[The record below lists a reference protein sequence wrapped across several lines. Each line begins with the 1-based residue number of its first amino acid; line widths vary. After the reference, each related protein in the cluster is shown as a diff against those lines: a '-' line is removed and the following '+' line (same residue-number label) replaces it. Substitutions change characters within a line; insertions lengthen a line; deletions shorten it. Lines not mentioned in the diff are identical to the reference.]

1 MSKTVDERVVE
12 MRFDNS
18 KFEKN
23 VQTSMSTLDKLKQKL
38 NLSSASKGLENINAA
53 AKKVDM
59 SGISNAIETIKAKF
73 SALDVMAV
81 TALANI
87 TNSAVNAGKRIVSA
101 LTIDPIKSG
110 FEEYETQLNA
120 VQTILANTQSEGTN
134 VKIVNKALD
143 ELNTYADK
151 TIYNFTE
158 MTRNIGTFTAAGVKL
173 QTSVDSIKGIAN
185 LAALS
190 GSTSQQASTAMYQL
204 SQAIASGTVKL
215 MDWNSVVNA
224 GMGGKVFQD
233 ALIRTSEHLQTGAKA
248 AISAEGSFRDSLN
261 TGWLTT
267 EVLTQTL
274 EQFSTAADTQKEYE
288 AAVKKFVEQGYTQE
302 EAKAIADMAQTAG
315 QAATKVKTFTQ
326 LIDTLKEALGS
337 GWAKT
342 WQIIIGDFEEAKELW
357 TSVSDVL
364 SGFINKMSDARN
376 ALLESALGKGFSSLS
391 ERLSEA
397 IKPAEKAMNAIED
410 TADAVSDLGNI
421 VDEVILGKFGNSQ
434 ERFNSLTEAG
444 QNYYRVQ
451 NKVNETLGNSYR
463 YTDEQIASQD
473 KLLGSQGK
481 VVDGIKEESKET
493 TKLTDEKKN
502 LIKKVASMT
511 EEQMRSKGY
520 TDEQID
526 AFKELGETADKLGMP
541 LNEFIDNMDKI
552 TGRWLLINSFKNIGE
567 GIIKTFKAIGEAWNE
582 TFDGISSDTLF
593 NIIAAFHKLSTKINI
608 TDETAGKL
616 KRTFKGLFAVLDIVT
631 TIAGGGLKLAFKVL
645 SAVLGAF
652 DKDILDLTAGIG
664 DLLVKFRDFLFEN
677 DLITG
682 CFDTL
687 ASGIKMVIKSFK
699 KLFDTITGIP
709 KVQEFIESIKDVDLS
724 EVGKNIISGLK
735 NGLKDGITSIPQML
749 IEIGESILEAIKGVL
764 GIHSPSTKMYDV
776 GTNVV
781 EGFIN
786 GITDGASKV
795 FETLKEFGSGCLE
808 AIKNIDWSTIFA
820 GGASIGLLVTVNKL
834 VGILDNFTAPLG
846 GLGDLLSGAGEV
858 MDESAKSISKIL
870 KNTAKVVKSFSK
882 VLNAQAFKMKATAIK
897 DLAIAL
903 GILAASA
910 FLLAQLDTDK
920 LKSAVGAMI
929 VLSVVLVSLSV
940 AMDKLS
946 SASIDFDGKSKS
958 FKVNGLK
965 SGLIGL
971 GAALI
976 LMAATAKILGS
987 MDIDQYTQ
995 GMLGLVALIGMIM
1008 LVFAAFGTLVKGKSA
1023 QNIDKAGKMLRKMAV
1038 TLLLMVAAVKLIGM
1052 LNPTELKQG
1061 AGFVAAFLVFVA
1073 LLSLI
1078 GMMPGKN
1085 ISKLGSLMT
1094 KISLAMMLMVGVVKL
1109 IGKLSPDEMLKGA
1122 VFAYAFFVFV
1132 RNLVDITKVD
1142 KGQEFAK
1149 LGGLLLSISMSMM
1162 LMIGVVKL
1170 IGKLSPD
1177 EMLKG
1182 AVFAVAFLIFVKKLT
1197 EITKIGSEEQ
1207 MAKVAGTILAM
1218 SVAIGLLA
1226 GVCILLSLINI
1237 TALAKGVIAVV
1248 FLGAIMSVMIAATK
1262 NAKDVKGSILAMTV
1276 AIAVMAAAVVALSF
1290 IDPTK
1295 LAGATIALSIL
1306 MGMFALIENQSK
1318 HINASMGSLAMMSI
1332 IVALLGGLLVGIS
1345 AIPTEKALIAA
1356 GSLSLVLLSLAGAM
1370 FIISKTGDV
1379 SAKAVLSLAMMALV
1393 VSALAGLI
1401 QTLTNLSGEGL
1412 PAMAASL
1419 ILLAGSLAAIAIAV
1433 NFMNGAVAGAA
1444 ALTVVAL
1451 ALSVLLPV
1459 LQQLGSMSLIEV
1471 GTSLLMLAGT
1481 FGVIGLAGL
1490 LLGPVTPIL
1499 LALSV
1504 AITLLG
1510 IGALSAGT
1518 GLYMFASA
1526 LQLLAQT
1533 GPAGVQ
1539 ALTEAFNALIALIPT
1554 LITTLVT
1561 SLVSTFVTCIPMM
1574 VEGALT
1580 LITSLLTAIAEK
1592 LPVIVKAGFDII
1604 MALLNGI
1611 KNNIGQIT
1619 TTAVDIIINFINAI
1633 SEKLPD
1639 IIQAGVDLVFAF
1651 IDGIADAF
1659 ANNGE
1664 RARESLINLGKS
1676 MLEGIKEFFGI
1687 NSPSKVF
1694 KEIGGFLIDGLIN
1707 GIGGMVSGAVSSVAK
1722 LGGKLVTTIG
1732 KKASSFLNKG
1742 KELAGKLKTGIEDKV
1757 SDIKKATKGLVE
1769 KAKDAIE
1776 DKKESFKECGKNL
1789 MDGLKNGIENAK
1801 EKVTSTV
1808 NDVADN
1814 VVSGFKSL
1822 LGINSPS
1829 RVFADFGRY
1838 IDEGLVQ
1845 GIKKYA
1851 SKVSD
1856 STTYMGNKA
1865 VNGMAGAIN
1874 QIRDLING
1882 DIETQPTIRP
1892 VLDLSNVK
1900 SGVGSINSMIG
1911 DGRMVSLRSEV
1922 SSVNSMFDQ
1931 NRQNGHNDEV
1941 VSAIN
1946 KLNKS
1951 LNNLERPSYIVNGV
1965 TYDDGSN
1972 VSSAVESLVR
1982 AARIERRI

>member
-1 MSKTVDERVVE
+1 M
-12 MRFDNS
+12 
-18 KFEKN
+18 
-23 VQTSMSTLDKLKQKL
+23 
-38 NLSSASKGLENINAA
+38 
-53 AKKVDM
+53 
-59 SGISNAIETIKAKF
+59 
-73 SALDVMAV
+73 
-81 TALANI
+81 
-87 TNSAVNAGKRIVSA
+87 
-101 LTIDPIKSG
+101 
-110 FEEYETQLNA
+110 EYH
-120 VQTILANTQSEGTN
+120 I
-134 VKIVNKALD
+134 
-143 ELNTYADK
+143 
-151 TIYNFTE
+151 
-158 MTRNIGTFTAAGVKL
+158 
-173 QTSVDSIKGIAN
+173 
-185 LAALS
+185 
-190 GSTSQQASTAMYQL
+190 
-204 SQAIASGTVKL
+204 
-215 MDWNSVVNA
+215 
-224 GMGGKVFQD
+224 
-233 ALIRTSEHLQTGAKA
+233 
-248 AISAEGSFRDSLN
+248 
-261 TGWLTT
+261 
-267 EVLTQTL
+267 
-274 EQFSTAADTQKEYE
+274 
-288 AAVKKFVEQGYTQE
+288 
-302 EAKAIADMAQTAG
+302 
-315 QAATKVKTFTQ
+315 
-326 LIDTLKEALGS
+326 
-337 GWAKT
+337 
-342 WQIIIGDFEEAKELW
+342 
-357 TSVSDVL
+357 
-364 SGFINKMSDARN
+364 
-376 ALLESALGKGFSSLS
+376 
-391 ERLSEA
+391 
-397 IKPAEKAMNAIED
+397 
-410 TADAVSDLGNI
+410 
-421 VDEVILGKFGNSQ
+421 
-434 ERFNSLTEAG
+434 
-444 QNYYRVQ
+444 
-451 NKVNETLGNSYR
+451 
-463 YTDEQIASQD
+463 
-473 KLLGSQGK
+473 
-481 VVDGIKEESKET
+481 
-493 TKLTDEKKN
+493 
-502 LIKKVASMT
+502 
-511 EEQMRSKGY
+511 
-520 TDEQID
+520 
-526 AFKELGETADKLGMP
+526 
-541 LNEFIDNMDKI
+541 
-552 TGRWLLINSFKNIGE
+552 
-567 GIIKTFKAIGEAWNE
+567 
-582 TFDGISSDTLF
+582 
-593 NIIAAFHKLSTKINI
+593 
-608 TDETAGKL
+608 
-616 KRTFKGLFAVLDIVT
+616 
-631 TIAGGGLKLAFKVL
+631 
-645 SAVLGAF
+645 
-652 DKDILDLTAGIG
+652 
-664 DLLVKFRDFLFEN
+664 
-677 DLITG
+677 
-682 CFDTL
+682 C
-687 ASGIKMVIKSFK
+687 
-699 KLFDTITGIP
+699 
-709 KVQEFIESIKDVDLS
+709 
-724 EVGKNIISGLK
+724 
-735 NGLKDGITSIPQML
+735 
-749 IEIGESILEAIKGVL
+749 
-764 GIHSPSTKMYDV
+764 
-776 GTNVV
+776 
-781 EGFIN
+781 
-786 GITDGASKV
+786 
-795 FETLKEFGSGCLE
+795 
-808 AIKNIDWSTIFA
+808 
-820 GGASIGLLVTVNKL
+820 LLVTVNKL

-903 GILAASA
+903 GILAASV
-910 FLLAQLDTDK
+910 FLLAQLDSGQ
-920 LKSAVGAMI
+920 LWSAVGAMI

-971 GAALI
+971 GVALI

-1078 GMMPGKN
+1078 GMIPGKN

-1122 VFAYAFFVFV
+1122 VFA
-1132 RNLVDITKVD
+1132 
-1142 KGQEFAK
+1142 
-1149 LGGLLLSISMSMM
+1149 
-1162 LMIGVVKL
+1162 
-1170 IGKLSPD
+1170 
-1177 EMLKG
+1177 
-1182 AVFAVAFLIFVKKLT
+1182 VAFLVFIKKLT

-1207 MAKVAGTILAM
+1207 MAKVSGTILAM

-1262 NAKDVKGSILAMTV
+1262 KAKDVKGSILAMSV

-1295 LAGATIALSIL
+1295 LAGATVALSIL

-1370 FIISKTGDV
+1370 FIISETGDI
-1379 SAKAVLSLAMMALV
+1379 SAKAVLSLAMMAMV
-1393 VSALAGLI
+1393 VLALAGLI

-1481 FGVIGLAGL
+1481 FAVLGVAGL
-1490 LLGPVTPIL
+1490 VLGPVTPIII
-1499 LALSV
+1499 ALGA
-1504 AITLLG
+1504 AIALLG

-1526 LQLLAQT
+1526 LQLLVQT

-1592 LPVIVKAGFDII
+1592 LPVIVQAGFDII

-1707 GIGGMVSGAVSSVAK
+1707 GIGGMVSGAVNSVAK

-1911 DGRMVSLRSEV
+1911 DGRMVRLRSEV
-1922 SSVNSMFDQ
+1922 SSVNSMFNQ

>member
-59 SGISNAIETIKAKF
+59 SGLSNAIETVKTKF
-73 SALDVMAV
+73 SSLDVMAV

-248 AISAEGSFRDSLN
+248 AISAEGSFRDSLS

-302 EAKAIADMAQTAG
+302 EAKAIADMAKTAG
-315 QAATKVKTFTQ
+315 ESATKVKTFTQ

-421 VDEVILGKFGNSQ
+421 VDEVMLGKFGNGQ

-444 QNYYRVQ
+444 KNYYRIQ

-463 YTDEQIASQD
+463 YTDEQIAAQD

-520 TDEQID
+520 TDEQIE

-541 LNEFIDNMDKI
+541 LNEFIDNMDQI
-552 TGRWLLINSFKNIGE
+552 TGRWLLINSFKNIGK

-593 NIIAAFHKLSTKINI
+593 NIIAAFHKFSTKINI
-608 TDETAGKL
+608 TDETADKL

-652 DKDILDLTAGIG
+652 DMDILDLTAGIG

-749 IEIGESILEAIKGVL
+749 IEIGESVLEAIKGVL
-764 GIHSPSTKMYDV
+764 GIHSPSTEMYDV

-786 GITDGASKV
+786 GITDGASKA

-808 AIKNIDWSTIFA
+808 AIKNIDWSTVFA
-820 GGASIGLLVTVNKL
+820 GGASVGLLVTVNKL

-903 GILAASA
+903 GILAASV
-910 FLLAQLDTDK
+910 FLLAQLDTGK
-920 LKSAVGAMI
+920 LWSAVGAI
-929 VLSVVLVSLSV
+929 TVLAGVLVGLAI
-940 AMDKLS
+940 AMDKLTS
-946 SASIDFDGKSKS
+946 ASASIDKNGFNIK
-958 FKVNGLK
+958 GLK
-965 SGLIGL
+965 TGLVSIGI
-971 GAALI
+971 ALV
-976 LMAATAKILGS
+976 LMAATVKLIGS
-987 MDIDQYTQ
+987 MDEDQAKQ
-995 GMLGLVALIGMIM
+995 GFLGLAGLVLAISG
-1008 LVFAAFGTLVKGKSA
+1008 VFASFGLLVKGKSA
-1023 QNIDKAGKMLRKMAV
+1023 QNIDKAGRMIKKISVA
-1038 TLLLMVAAVKLIGM
+1038 LLLMVAVVKLVGM
-1052 LNPTELKQG
+1052 LKPEEMIKGAVFASAFLVFITALTAITKLSGKGIDKIGGMITKISISMMLMIAVTKLAGTLDKNEAIKG
-1061 AGFVAAFLVFVA
+1061 AGFAAAFLVFVYA
-1073 LLSLI
+1073 LV
-1078 GMMPGKN
+1078 
-1085 ISKLGSLMT
+1085 
-1094 KISLAMMLMVGVVKL
+1094 A
-1109 IGKLSPDEMLKGA
+1109 
-1122 VFAYAFFVFV
+1122 
-1132 RNLVDITKVD
+1132 ITKVD
-1142 KGQEFAK
+1142 NGQEFVK
-1149 LGGLLLSISMSMM
+1149 LGRLLLSISMLMM
-1162 LMIGVVKL
+1162 LIIGVVKL
-1170 IGKLSPD
+1170 IGKLSTD

-1182 AVFAVAFLIFVKKLT
+1182 AAFAAAFLVFVGVLVS
-1197 EITKIGSEEQ
+1197 ITKIGSEEQ
-1207 MAKVAGTILAM
+1207 MTKVAGTILAM

-1237 TALAKGVIAVV
+1237 TALAKGVIAVAS
-1248 FLGAIMSVMIAATK
+1248 LGAIMSLMIVATK
-1262 NAKDVKGSILAMTV
+1262 NAKDVKGSILAMAV

-1290 IDPTK
+1290 INPTK
-1295 LAGATIALSIL
+1295 LAGATVALSIL

-1332 IVALLGGLLVGIS
+1332 IVALLGGLLIGIS

-1379 SAKAVLSLAMMALV
+1379 SAKAVLSLAMMAMV
-1393 VSALAGLI
+1393 VLALAGLI

-1433 NFMNGAVAGAA
+1433 NAMNGAVAGAA

-1481 FGVIGLAGL
+1481 FAVLGVAGL
-1490 LLGPVTPIL
+1490 VLGPVTPIII
-1499 LALSV
+1499 ALGA
-1504 AITLLG
+1504 AIALLG

-1526 LQLLAQT
+1526 LQLLVQI

-1561 SLVSTFVTCIPMM
+1561 SLVETFVTCIPMM

-1580 LITSLLTAIAEK
+1580 LLTSLLTALSEN
-1592 LPVIVKAGFDII
+1592 LPTIVKAGFDII

-1687 NSPSKVF
+1687 HSPSKVF
-1694 KEIGGFLIDGLIN
+1694 KEIGGFLIEGLIN
-1707 GIGGMVSGAVSSVAK
+1707 GIGGMVSGAVSAVAK

-1892 VLDLSNVK
+1892 VLDLSNIK

-1911 DGRMVSLRSEV
+1911 DGRMVRLRSEV
-1922 SSVNSMFDQ
+1922 SSVNSMFNQ
-1931 NRQNGHNDEV
+1931 NRQNGPNDEV

-1951 LNNLERPSYIVNGV
+1951 LNNLERPSYTVNGI